1 MRNMFSEGHVR
12 RTYYFSVRVSSS
24 HVFETNFH
32 ERLCNIGYESW
43 FPVVKAARYSEH
55 SVFTHRLVTDGRTD
69 GRTDRRTTPPFSQ
82 LSAIEITSISIIEVS
97 K

>member
-55 SVFTHRLVTDGRTD
+55 SVFTHRLVTDGQTD
-69 GRTDRRTTPPFSQ
+69 GRMAPPFSQ
-82 LSAIEITSISIIEVS
+82 LSATEITSISIIEVS